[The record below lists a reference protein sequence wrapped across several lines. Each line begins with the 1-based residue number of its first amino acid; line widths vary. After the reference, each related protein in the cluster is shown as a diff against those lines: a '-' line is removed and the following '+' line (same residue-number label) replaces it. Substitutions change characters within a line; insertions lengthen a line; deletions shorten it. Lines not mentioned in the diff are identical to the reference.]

1 LFLAVGTQWQFAP
14 SGQPL
19 GITYQSVESL
29 MAMQNI
35 RKHRRG
41 SLMND
46 IRLMEET
53 ALSVFREKE

>member
-1 LFLAVGTQWQFAP
+1 LFLAAGTQWQLAP

-19 GITYQSVESL
+19 GINYQSVESL

-41 SLMND
+41 SLMDD

>member
-1 LFLAVGTQWQFAP
+1 
-14 SGQPL
+14 
-19 GITYQSVESL
+19 